1 MSSSTAR
8 HRATMT
14 GRDHLTN
21 ASKAAAENRG
31 VVRGGAVAAAAAGLL
46 MVSVAPANASAYINT
61 TNTTTGASTTAS
73 TGSHYTWTANGITYT
88 WNGANIQDGYRY
100 FGLTGTQTAPAATG
114 VTPTASYSAAGAA
127 APAAGPQTATLA
139 SSVKPS
145 TGGNQSIVSAAY
157 AGIGH
162 PYVWGGTSPSGWD
175 CSGFVQWAYAQA
187 GKSIPRTNQWTAMTP
202 TSTPKPGDL
211 IVQNGGSHVGIYVGN
226 GMEISALNPQQGTL
240 LHPVSAMSVDGYYTL
255 G

>member
-1 MSSSTAR
+1 
-8 HRATMT
+8 MT

-46 MVSVAPANASAYINT
+46 AVSVAPANASAYYETPNT
-61 TNTTTGASTTAS
+61 ASQASTTAS
-73 TGSHYTWTANGITYT
+73 TGTHHTWTSNGITYT

-100 FGLTGTQTAPAATG
+100 FGLTGPQSAPAATG
-114 VTPTASYSAAGAA
+114 ATPTASYSAAGAA
-127 APAAGPQTATLA
+127 APAAGAQTQAATTPKATLA
-139 SSVKPS
+139 SAAKAS

-162 PYVWGGTSPSGWD
+162 PYVWGGTSTAGWD

-187 GKSIPRTNQWTAMTP
+187 GKSIPRTYQWTAMTP
-202 TSTPKPGDL
+202 TSAPKPGDL

-226 GMEISALNPQQGTL
+226 GMEISALNPSQGTI

>member
-1 MSSSTAR
+1 
-8 HRATMT
+8 MT

-46 MVSVAPANASAYINT
+46 AVSVAPANASAYYENT
-61 TNTTTGASTTAS
+61 TATTPQATTAAS
-73 TGSHYTWTANGITYT
+73 SAGHYTWTSNGITYT

-100 FGLTGTQTAPAATG
+100 FGLTGSQTAPAPTG
-114 VTPTASYSAAGAA
+114 ATPTASYSAAGAA
-127 APAAGPQTATLA
+127 APAAGAQTANVSLA
-139 SSVKPS
+139 SAAKTS

-162 PYVWGGTSPSGWD
+162 PYVWGGTSTSGWD

-187 GKSIPRTNQWTAMTP
+187 GKSIPRTYQWTAMTP
-202 TSTPKPGDL
+202 TSAPKPGDL